1 MKKFLKTLLFA
12 ILWLALIVCC
22 ELIVGVLWSFDRLY
36 TAYLVVAALFYV
48 ITATLP
54 DNRRPTSPALS
65 SLMWPIRI
73 FQMLGR
79 AWREVRHL
87 AETFK

>member
-1 MKKFLKTLLFA
+1 MEKFLKTLLFA
-12 ILWLALIVCC
+12 VLWLALVVCC
-22 ELIVGVLWSFDRLY
+22 ELFVEVLWSFDR
-36 TAYLVVAALFYV
+36 TTAAYLVVAALFYV

-54 DNRRPTSPALS
+54 DHRRPSSPALS
-65 SLMWPIRI
+65 SLVWPIRI

-79 AWREVRHL
+79 AWNEVRHL